1 LKKVSKETGITVSE
15 DIRRVIDEYLEKFKE
30 KERR

>member
-1 LKKVSKETGITVSE
+1 MTDIIHKKVYADGA
-15 DIRRVIDEYLEKFKE
+15 IDEYLEKFKE